1 MREQPSARQNPHERP
16 TRARRLPS
24 KTHAHGPI
32 ITFTQIIMLT
42 DPGVGDLGDHL
53 AHLYAAVWV
62 EFAGRNPARAAVG
75 CGGEAGGLQSAGPLF
90 AAKLDAYLG
99 SIGLL

>member
-1 MREQPSARQNPHERP
+1 
-16 TRARRLPS
+16 
-24 KTHAHGPI
+24 
-32 ITFTQIIMLT
+32 MLT

-62 EFAGRNPARAAVG
+62 EFAGRNPARVVG
-75 CGGEAGGLQSAGPLF
+75 GGNGGGEAGGGGGLQSAGPLF
-90 AAKLDAYLG
+90 AAKLDAYLV

>member
-1 MREQPSARQNPHERP
+1 MERETAPP
-16 TRARRLPS
+16 RARASL
-24 KTHAHGPI
+24 THAHAPPPP
-32 ITFTQIIMLT
+32 TQIVMLT

-62 EFAGRNPARAAVG
+62 EFVGRNPARGGGGSGGSGGSGG
-75 CGGEAGGLQSAGPLF
+75 CGGGLQSAGPLF
-90 AAKLDAYLG
+90 ATKLDAYLA

>member
-1 MREQPSARQNPHERP
+1 
-16 TRARRLPS
+16 
-24 KTHAHGPI
+24 
-32 ITFTQIIMLT
+32 MLT

-62 EFAGRNPARAAVG
+62 EFAVRNPAR
-75 CGGEAGGLQSAGPLF
+75 GGGNGGRGSAAGGLQSAGPLF
-90 AAKLDAYLG
+90 AAKLDAYLA

>member
-1 MREQPSARQNPHERP
+1 
-16 TRARRLPS
+16 
-24 KTHAHGPI
+24 
-32 ITFTQIIMLT
+32 MLT

-62 EFAGRNPARAAVG
+62 EYAGRNPARGGSGGGVG
-75 CGGEAGGLQSAGPLF
+75 GGGEAGGGGGGLQSAGPLF
-90 AAKLDAYLG
+90 AAKLDAYLA

>member
-1 MREQPSARQNPHERP
+1 
-16 TRARRLPS
+16 L
-24 KTHAHGPI
+24 
-32 ITFTQIIMLT
+32 LT

-62 EFAGRNPARAAVG
+62 EYVSRNPAAVG
-75 CGGEAGGLQSAGPLF
+75 VARSGGDEGGGAPGGGLRSAGPLF
-90 AAKLDAYLG
+90 AAKLDAYLA